1 MVSERGNENEATR
14 RRSVK
19 RTVVVLAA
27 VAAVI
32 YLGFIG
38 RGIFGIGS

>member
-1 MVSERGNENEATR
+1 MVSQQHENEAAR

-19 RTVVVLAA
+19 RTVGVLA
-27 VAAVI
+27 VIAAII

-38 RGIFGIGS
+38 RGIFGIGA

>member
-1 MVSERGNENEATR
+1 MVNEQKDEDQAAR

-19 RTVVVLAA
+19 RTVFVLAA

>member
-1 MVSERGNENEATR
+1 MSRQHDNEAGR

-19 RTVVVLAA
+19 RTVGVLAVIA
-27 VAAVI
+27 TII

-38 RGIFGIGS
+38 RGIFGTGA